1 MIYQFYLTVNFALR
15 YRIALLELTRV
26 RTKCFNL
33 NIIIAPQTSINSKI
47 VTEYSILQVDI
58 LIVTFSKII

>member
-26 RTKCFNL
+26 RTKCFTQ
-33 NIIIAPQTSINSKI
+33 NIIIATQTPINSKI
-47 VTEYSILQVDI
+47 VTEYSIL
-58 LIVTFSKII
+58 